1 MSEMSES
8 AHGMW
13 SSRLMFI
20 LAAAGSAVGLGNIWR
35 FPYVA
40 GENGGG
46 AFVIA
51 YLVCIFMIGVPIMI
65 AEITLGR
72 AGRKSPINT
81 MQDLTAKSGASSGWQ
96 VIGWMGAIAGFMILS
111 FYSVI
116 AGWAV
121 AYFFEMASGVFVGAD
136 GDFASARFS
145 GFTGNVWAVVG
156 WHSLFMLLTTY
167 IAARGVGKGLETT
180 VKYLM
185 PTLFVLLILLV
196 LWAAISSGHFVEG
209 MSFLFAFKAD
219 QFTGESM
226 LMAMGQ
232 AFFTLSLGMGAIM
245 AYGAY
250 LPKGVSI
257 VGSAAT
263 IAILDTLVALLSGM
277 VIFPIVFAHG
287 LEPSAGPGLMFIS
300 LPLAFGQMAGGQL
313 FGTLFFLLVSFAAIT
328 SAISIGEP
336 AVAWLVEKVKV
347 SRVTGAIIVGGLAWL
362 LGLGSAFSFN
372 IWSDVTLL
380 PGRSFFDTMDFVSNN
395 VILPLGGILI
405 GLFAGW
411 FLDRKILAEQ
421 LEGTPPIVIKL
432 LQVLMRVIAPACIFV
447 VFVMTFVD

>member
-1 MSEMSES
+1 
-8 AHGMW
+8 
-13 SSRLMFI
+13 MFI

-51 YLVCIFMIGVPIMI
+51 YLACIFMIGVPIMI
-65 AEITLGR
+65 AEIVLGR

-81 MQDLTAKSGASSGWQ
+81 MQDLAAQSGAWGGWQ

-116 AGWAV
+116 AGWSV
-121 AYFFEMASGVFVGAD
+121 AYLFEMASGVFVGAD
-136 GDFASARFS
+136 GDFASAQFS
-145 GFTGNVWAVVG
+145 GFTGNVWVVVG
-156 WHSLFMLLTTY
+156 WHSLFMLLTTF
-167 IAARGVGKGLETT
+167 IAARGVSKGLETT
-180 VKYLM
+180 AKYLM
-185 PTLFVLLILLV
+185 PALFVLLILLV
-196 LWAAISSGHFVEG
+196 FWAAISSGHFVEG
-209 MSFLFAFKAD
+209 MSFLFAFKTD
-219 QFTGESM
+219 QFSGESM
-226 LMAMGQ
+226 LIAMGQ

-250 LPKGVSI
+250 LPKGASI
-257 VGSAAT
+257 VSSAVT
-263 IAILDTLVALLSGM
+263 IAVLDTAVALLSGM

-287 LEPSAGPGLMFIS
+287 LEPSAGPGLMFIT

-411 FLDRKILAEQ
+411 FLDQKILAEQ
-421 LEGTPPIVIKL
+421 LEGTPEIVIKL
-432 LQVLMRVIAPACIFV
+432 LRVLMRVIAPVCIFV
-447 VFVMTFVD
+447 VFVMTFVG

>member
-1 MSEMSES
+1 MSES
-8 AHGMW
+8 PHGMW

-51 YLVCIFMIGVPIMI
+51 YLACIFMVGVPIMI
-65 AEITLGR
+65 AEIALGR
-72 AGRKSPINT
+72 AGRKSPIDT
-81 MQDLTAKSGASSGWQ
+81 MQDLTAQSGAWGGWQ

-116 AGWAV
+116 AGWSV
-121 AYFFEMASGVFVGAD
+121 AYLFEMASGVFVGAD
-136 GDFASARFS
+136 GDFASAQFS
-145 GFTGNVWAVVG
+145 GFTGNVWVVVG
-156 WHSLFMLLTTY
+156 WHSLFMLLTTF
-167 IAARGVGKGLETT
+167 IAARGVSKGLETT

-185 PTLFVLLILLV
+185 PALFVLLILLV
-196 LWAAISSGHFVEG
+196 FWAAISSGHFVEG
-209 MSFLFAFKAD
+209 MSFLFAFKTD
-219 QFTGESM
+219 QFSGESM
-226 LMAMGQ
+226 LIAMGQ

-250 LPKGVSI
+250 LPKGASI
-257 VGSAAT
+257 VSSAVT
-263 IAILDTLVALLSGM
+263 IAVLDTAVALLSGM

-287 LEPSAGPGLMFIS
+287 LEPSAGPGLMFIT

-411 FLDRKILAEQ
+411 FLDQKILAEQ
-421 LEGTPPIVIKL
+421 LEGTPEIVIKL
-432 LQVLMRVIAPACIFV
+432 LRVLMRVIAPVCIFV
-447 VFVMTFVD
+447 VFVMTFVG

>member
-1 MSEMSES
+1 MTES
-8 AHGMW
+8 THGMW

-51 YLVCIFMIGVPIMI
+51 YLVCIFLIGVPIMI
-65 AEITLGR
+65 AEIVLGR

-81 MQDLTAKSGASSGWQ
+81 MQDLTAQSGAWGGWQ
-96 VIGWMGAIAGFMILS
+96 GIGWMGAIAGFMILS

-116 AGWAV
+116 AGWSL
-121 AYFFEMASGVFVGAD
+121 AYLFDMASGVFVGAD
-136 GDFASARFS
+136 GDFANAAFS

-156 WHSLFMLLTTY
+156 WHSLFMLLVTFIT
-167 IAARGVGKGLETT
+167 ARGVGKGLETA

-185 PTLFVLLILLV
+185 PALFVLLILLV

-209 MSFLFAFKAD
+209 MSFLFAFKTD
-219 QFTGESM
+219 QFSSESM
-226 LMAMGQ
+226 LIAMGQ

-250 LPKGVSI
+250 LPKGASI
-257 VGSAAT
+257 VSSAVT
-263 IAILDTLVALLSGM
+263 IALLDTAVALLSGM
-277 VIFPIVFAHG
+277 IIFPIVFAHG
-287 LEPSAGPGLMFIS
+287 LEPSAGPGLMFIT
-300 LPLAFGQMAGGQL
+300 LPLAFGQMTGGHL

-347 SRVTGAIIVGGLAWL
+347 SRRTGAMIVGGLAWL

-411 FLDRKILAEQ
+411 FLDKKMLAEQ
-421 LEGTPPIVIKL
+421 LDGTPEFVIKL
-432 LQVLMRVIAPACIFV
+432 LSVLMRVIAPACIFV
-447 VFVMTFVD
+447 VFVMTFVG